1 MGKNSLTLNKTDG
14 RQSLREAPAKVIP
27 RKSFLSENV
36 VYRERERER
45 EMERE
50 KLKEGEMEKLLT
62 SVDASSISCHLNVH
76 HLTRYFFI
84 HKID

>member
-45 EMERE
+45 DGERE
-50 KLKEGEMEKLLT
+50 IERGRDGEI
-62 SVDASSISCHLNVH
+62 VNIC
-76 HLTRYFFI
+76 
-84 HKID
+84 

>member
-1 MGKNSLTLNKTDG
+1 
-14 RQSLREAPAKVIP
+14 
-27 RKSFLSENV
+27 
-36 VYRERERER
+36 
-45 EMERE
+45 MERE

>member
-1 MGKNSLTLNKTDG
+1 MLFT
-14 RQSLREAPAKVIP
+14 
-27 RKSFLSENV
+27 
-36 VYRERERER
+36 ERERER

-62 SVDASSISCHLNVH
+62 SVDASSISSHLNVH
-76 HLTRYFFI
+76 HLTRFFFI

>member
-36 VYRERERER
+36 VYREIEIERERER
-45 EMERE
+45 ERWRDRNRNRERWRN
-50 KLKEGEMEKLLT
+50 
-62 SVDASSISCHLNVH
+62 C
-76 HLTRYFFI
+76 
-84 HKID
+84 

>member
-36 VYRERERER
+36 VYREIDRERERER

-50 KLKEGEMEKLLT
+50 K
-62 SVDASSISCHLNVH
+62 
-76 HLTRYFFI
+76 
-84 HKID
+84 

>member
-36 VYRERERER
+36 VYREIDRERER
-45 EMERE
+45 ERERDGERE
-50 KLKEGEMEKLLT
+50 IERGRDGEI
-62 SVDASSISCHLNVH
+62 VNIC
-76 HLTRYFFI
+76 
-84 HKID
+84 